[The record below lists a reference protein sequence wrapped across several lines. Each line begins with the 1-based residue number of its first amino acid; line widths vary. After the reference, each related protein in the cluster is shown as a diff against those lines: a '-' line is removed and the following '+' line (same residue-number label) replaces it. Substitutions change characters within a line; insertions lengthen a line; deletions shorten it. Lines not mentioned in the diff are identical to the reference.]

1 MFRYFRNVLRGDSVL
16 LIDVFDRQVEL
27 LPGVDSYSFYEVA
40 ADENILD
47 PISNVS
53 LCWCCSLSLEPCQ
66 DSSEG
71 LFEEDFASDVNVRY
85 ECRIDFLLRA
95 GWLMVRDFWQDD
107 LVGYEESGTLVRF
120 EEYYLVPHDS
130 SRGLVEALVVT
141 VN

>member
-1 MFRYFRNVLRGDSVL
+1 MFRYFRDVLGSHSIL

-27 LPGVDSYSFYEVA
+27 LPGIDSYALYKVA

-47 PISNVS
+47 PVSNVS

-66 DSSEG
+66 DSPEG
-71 LFEEDFASDVNVRY
+71 LFEEDFASNMNVRY

-95 GWLMVRDFWQDD
+95 GRLMVRYLRQDD

-120 EEYYLVPHDS
+120 
-130 SRGLVEALVVT
+130 
-141 VN
+141 